1 MRVTLFLGCNIPARV
16 PQYQDAAK
24 AVCDKLGI
32 ELAFVEEF
40 QCCGYPSRSIDEFAF
55 LLSSARNLALA
66 KREGNDLMVL
76 CKCCF
81 GSLKMAQHQLSTDKV
96 LIEKVNQTLNREG
109 LSYTDDVCV
118 KHFLS
123 ILHEEIGIKTLK
135 SHIQTKYKKLNIAA
149 SVGCHALRPAKV
161 TQFDSPAVPA
171 MFDDLVKLTGAKAVD
186 WSKKSEC
193 CGAPLLGINDDLS
206 RQIMETKLANA
217 LENSAHFIAVACPY
231 SFLQFDR
238 FQTRI
243 ARQHNNRPVLAP
255 VLYPQLLGLAM
266 GIDPERLGFSHH
278 MADIDSLTSY
288 LPPIEG
294 ETQEISHD

>member
-1 MRVTLFLGCNIPARV
+1 
-16 PQYQDAAK
+16 
-24 AVCDKLGI
+24 
-32 ELAFVEEF
+32 
-40 QCCGYPSRSIDEFAF
+40 
-55 LLSSARNLALA
+55 
-66 KREGNDLMVL
+66 
-76 CKCCF
+76 
-81 GSLKMAQHQLSTDKV
+81 MAQHQLSADKA
-96 LIEKVNQTLNREG
+96 LIEKVNQILNKEG
-109 LSYTDDVCV
+109 LTYTDDVRV

-123 ILHEEIGIKTLK
+123 VLHEEIGIKVLK
-135 SHIQTKYKKLNIAA
+135 SHIRTKYKQLNIAA

-161 TQFDSPAVPA
+161 TQFDSPAVPT

-243 ARQHNNRPVLAP
+243 ARQNNHGQILAP
-255 VLYPQLLGLAM
+255 VLYPQLLGLAK
-266 GIDPERLGFSHH
+266 GIDPQRLGFSNH
-278 MADIDSLTSY
+278 MADIDLLTSY
-288 LPPIEG
+288 LAPIEG
-294 ETQEISHD
+294 KTQEISHD